1 MAVSAIKD
9 ERVDADKACRKS
21 ETYSKK
27 GCKTK
32 KERTKMR
39 LNTFPRSTGDGSGGN
54 RGKN

>member
-9 ERVDADKACRKS
+9 ERVDAENACRKS

-39 LNTFPRSTGDGSGGN
+39 LNTFPRSTGDSSGGN